1 MSILAIENAYTEF
14 THFADSN
21 PITVREFIFNNPNII
36 TESTIICEYENSTSI
51 VPTDV
56 FSLPLFML
64 FLEQTEHKNW
74 EYED

>member
-1 MSILAIENAYTEF
+1 MPILAVENAYTEF

-21 PITVREFIFNNPNII
+21 PLHVRDFIFNNPAVI
-36 TESTIICEYENSTSI
+36 TESTIVCEYENSTSI

-56 FSLPLFML
+56 FSLSLFML
-64 FLEQTEHKNW
+64 FLEQTEHKDW

>member
-1 MSILAIENAYTEF
+1 MSILTVENAYIDF
-14 THFADSN
+14 VHFADSN
-21 PITVREFIFNNPNII
+21 PITVRDFIFNNPNII